1 MAKATKQ
8 QITTYTITLEMTQ
21 DEAETL
27 KGVTEFIGGP
37 ENGKRGH
44 MSKIGHALYDAGIR
58 SGFTGSDIDPANRAI
73 YFLKK
78 G

>member
-27 KGVTEFIGGP
+27 KGVTELIGGS
-37 ENGKRGH
+37 ETGKRGH
-44 MSKIGHALYDAGIR
+44 MYKIGHALFDAGIR
-58 SGFTGSDIDPANRAI
+58 AGFTESDIDPANRAI

>member
-1 MAKATKQ
+1 MAKVTKQ
-8 QITTYTITLEMTQ
+8 RITTDTIILEMTQ

-44 MSKIGHALYDAGIR
+44 MSKIDPANAGIR
-58 SGFTGSDIDPANRAI
+58 SGITESDIDPANRAI

>member
-1 MAKATKQ
+1 MAKVTKRP
-8 QITTYTITLEMTQ
+8 ITKYTITLEMTQ

-44 MSKIGHALYDAGIR
+44 MSNIGHALRGAGIR
-58 SGFTGSDIDPANRAI
+58 SGFTESDIDPVNRAI